1 MSLINQM
8 LQDLE
13 KRDGA
18 ADGSGTLPQGVHA
31 AAVAPTPKRRLLPW
45 LGVLLVAV
53 VGMVIWLGERKPA
66 GPEAPMAAANFPAP
80 PPLVETT
87 PVPPAPADIGQN
99 SALTA
104 AAPATPAMAP
114 KEKPAARVAEK
125 PRANASNSPPR
136 ERARP
141 AKPEAVSKSSP
152 LDEAAMRAEQR
163 YRDALNAYSQGRT
176 TESLAQA
183 RQALTDDP
191 AHLGARQ
198 LLLRQLVEQRAN
210 DQARTVAREGLQVH
224 PAQIGWASVLTR
236 LEMER
241 GDLGAARRVIDDTL
255 PRAASSADFHSLAGA
270 VAQRQGKPSDAAE
283 FYRGALRLK
292 PAEGRNWIGLAMAL
306 EADGHAPEARE
317 AFRRALQT
325 GDTLSPELQ
334 ALAERKLRQ

>member
-18 ADGSGTLPQGVHA
+18 ADGIGALPQGVHA

-45 LGVLLVAV
+45 LGVVLVAF

-80 PPLVETT
+80 PPLVET
-87 PVPPAPADIGQN
+87 PPAPPAPADIGQN
-99 SALTA
+99 STLTA
-104 AAPATPAMAP
+104 AAPATPVVAP

-125 PRANASNSPPR
+125 PRANPSNSTPR
-136 ERARP
+136 ERTRP

-163 YRDALNAYSQGRT
+163 YRDAVNAYSQGRT

-270 VAQRQGKPSDAAE
+270 VAQRQGKPGDAAE

-325 GDTLSPELQ
+325 GDALSPELQ

>member
-18 ADGSGTLPQGVHA
+18 ADGSGALPQGVHA
-31 AAVAPTPKRRLLPW
+31 AAVAPTPKRNLLPW

-80 PPLVETT
+80 PPLVET
-87 PVPPAPADIGQN
+87 PPAPPASADIGQN

-104 AAPATPAMAP
+104 AEPATPAVP
-114 KEKPAARVAEK
+114 HKEKPAARVAEK
-125 PRANASNSPPR
+125 PRANASNSTPR
-136 ERARP
+136 ERRRP
-141 AKPEAVSKSSP
+141 VTPEAVSKSSP

-270 VAQRQGKPSDAAE
+270 VAQRQGKPGDAAE

>member
-45 LGVLLVAV
+45 LGVVLVAF

-80 PPLVETT
+80 PPLVET
-87 PVPPAPADIGQN
+87 PPAPPAPADIGQN
-99 SALTA
+99 STLTA
-104 AAPATPAMAP
+104 AEPATPVVAP

-125 PRANASNSPPR
+125 PRANASNSTPR

-270 VAQRQGKPSDAAE
+270 VAQRQGKPGDAAE

-325 GDTLSPELQ
+325 GDALSPELQ

>member
-18 ADGSGTLPQGVHA
+18 ADGSGALPQGVHA
-31 AAVAPTPKRRLLPW
+31 ASVAPTPKRRLLPW
-45 LGVLLVAV
+45 LGVVLVAV

-66 GPEAPMAAANFPAP
+66 GPETQIAAANFPAP
-80 PPLVETT
+80 PPLVET
-87 PVPPAPADIGQN
+87 PPAPHAPADIGQN

-104 AAPATPAMAP
+104 AEPATPAVPP

-125 PRANASNSPPR
+125 PRANAPSSPPR
-136 ERARP
+136 ERTRP

-270 VAQRQGKPSDAAE
+270 VAQRQGKPGDAAE

>member
-18 ADGSGTLPQGVHA
+18 TDGAGTLPLGVHA
-31 AAVAPTPKRRLLPW
+31 AAVAPAEKRRLLPW

-53 VGMVIWLGERKPA
+53 VGIVIWLGERKP
-66 GPEAPMAAANFPAP
+66 
-80 PPLVETT
+80 
-87 PVPPAPADIGQN
+87 PAPAAPVVAANQQVASPATETPAVPAPDFGQN
-99 SALTA
+99 SASTA
-104 AAPATPAMAP
+104 AAVSTPPASAAS
-114 KEKPAARVAEK
+114 EKPAPRVTEK
-125 PRANASNSPPR
+125 PRAGSASATPR
-136 ERARP
+136 ERSRP
-141 AKPEAVSKSSP
+141 AKTNAVSKSP
-152 LDEAAMRAEQR
+152 PMDEAAMRAEQR

-183 RQALTDDP
+183 RQALVDDP

-198 LLLRQLVEQRAN
+198 LLLRQLVEQRAS
-210 DQARTVAREGLQVH
+210 DQARAVAREGLQVH
-224 PAQIGWASVLTR
+224 PAQVGWASVLTR

-255 PRAASSADFHSLAGA
+255 PRAAGSADFHSLAGA
-270 VAQRQGKPSDAAE
+270 VAQRQGKPGDAAE

-292 PAEGRNWIGLAMAL
+292 PGEGRNWIGLGMAL

-325 GDTLSPELQ
+325 GDALSPELQ

>member
-18 ADGSGTLPQGVHA
+18 ADGSGALPQGVHA
-31 AAVAPTPKRRLLPW
+31 AAVARTSKRSLLPW

-66 GPEAPMAAANFPAP
+66 GPEAQIAAANFPAP
-80 PPLVETT
+80 PPLVET
-87 PVPPAPADIGQN
+87 PPAPPASADIGQN

-104 AAPATPAMAP
+104 AAPATPAVAP
-114 KEKPAARVAEK
+114 KERPAARVAEK
-125 PRANASNSPPR
+125 PRANAPSTPPR
-136 ERARP
+136 ERTRP

-198 LLLRQLVEQRAN
+198 LLLRQLVQQRAN

-270 VAQRQGKPSDAAE
+270 VAQRQGKPGDAAE

-325 GDTLSPELQ
+325 GDALSPELQ

>member
-13 KRDGA
+13 KREGA
-18 ADGSGTLPQGVHA
+18 ADSAGTLPQGVHA
-31 AAVAPTPKRRLLPW
+31 AADAPAPRRRLLPW

-53 VGMVIWLGERKPA
+53 VGVVIWLGERKPA
-66 GPEAPMAAANFPAP
+66 GPEAPIAAASFPAP
-80 PPLVETT
+80 PPLVDT
-87 PVPPAPADIGQN
+87 PPAPAATADIEQN
-99 SALTA
+99 SASTA
-104 AAPATPAMAP
+104 AAPAASEVAP
-114 KEKPAARVAEK
+114 QTKPAARVADK
-125 PRANASNSPPR
+125 PRSSAVAAAPR

-141 AKPEAVSKSSP
+141 AKPEAVSKSAP
-152 LDEAAMRAEQR
+152 MDEAAMRAEQR
-163 YRDALNAYSQGRT
+163 YRDALTAYSQGRT
-176 TESLAQA
+176 TESLSQA
-183 RQALTDDP
+183 RQALSEDP

-210 DQARTVAREGLQVH
+210 DQARAVAREGLQVH

-270 VAQRQGKPSDAAE
+270 VAQRQGKPGDAAE

-325 GDTLSPELQ
+325 GDGMSPELQ

>member
-1 MSLINQM
+1 MSLIDQM

-18 ADGSGTLPQGVHA
+18 ADGSGALPQGVHA
-31 AAVAPTPKRRLLPW
+31 AAVQPTPQRRLLPW

-53 VGMVIWLGERKPA
+53 VGIVIWFGERQPA
-66 GPEAPMAAANFPAP
+66 GPEVPMAAANFPAP
-80 PPLVETT
+80 PPLVETP
-87 PVPPAPADIGQN
+87 PVPPASADIGQN
-99 SALTA
+99 STLTA
-104 AAPATPAMAP
+104 AEPVTPAVAP
-114 KEKPAARVAEK
+114 KEKPAARVADK
-125 PRANASNSPPR
+125 PRASAPGGTPR
-136 ERARP
+136 ERTRQ

-270 VAQRQGKPSDAAE
+270 VAQRQGKPGDAAE

-325 GDTLSPELQ
+325 GDALSPELQ